1 MLDAATRLFG
11 THQFHEVRM
20 EDIATE
26 AAVGKGTLYRY
37 FHDKDELYR
46 ALVRRGT
53 QQLMDRLRATAAN
66 SAAPRCR
73 LIALVGGLVE
83 FFDDNPHMLDL
94 IQRTEA
100 LPGPEH
106 PWRQTRMELSR
117 LFGDLFDEAA
127 ARGEI
132 RGADP
137 ELLILLLMGGLRNVI
152 RFGARPRAANLAER
166 IVTVFFPAGLGGHGP
181 GVQGS

>member
-11 THQFHEVRM
+11 AQQFHEVRM
-20 EDIATE
+20 EDIAAE

-46 ALVRRGT
+46 ALLRRGT
-53 QQLMDRLRATAAN
+53 QQLMESLRNAAA
-66 SAAPRCR
+66 SSPAPRCR
-73 LIALVGGLVE
+73 LVALVAALVE

-106 PWRQTRMELSR
+106 PWRQTRTELGR
-117 LFGDLFDEAA
+117 LFSDILEQAA

-132 RGADP
+132 QTADP
-137 ELLILLLMGGLRNVI
+137 ELLVLLLMGGLRNVI
-152 RFGARPRAANLAER
+152 RFGIRPRAADLAER
-166 IVTVFFPAGLGGHGP
+166 IVEVFFPHQAIGIGH
-181 GVQGS
+181 